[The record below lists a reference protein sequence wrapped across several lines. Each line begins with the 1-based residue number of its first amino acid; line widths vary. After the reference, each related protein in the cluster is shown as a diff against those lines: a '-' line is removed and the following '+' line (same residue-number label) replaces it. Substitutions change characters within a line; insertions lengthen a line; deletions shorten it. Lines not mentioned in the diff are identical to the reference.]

1 LAAIRRLDAQARALE
16 SKAAGPTFEAFIA
29 DERANSADFGGR
41 TV

>member
-16 SKAAGPTFEAFIA
+16 AKAAGPTFDAFIA
-29 DERANSADFGGR
+29 DERAKSANWGGR